1 MVQVIDF
8 GKSIAASLSQSLDV
22 PVLGAPQQNVLSEYG
37 LFVPEGGQA
46 LINATVGLQT
56 TLGAPDLLFTILR
69 SGSQIF
75 TIRNSDLTVNSF
87 NDVSFSFVDT
97 NVPEGYYGYTL
108 VVSITNPIQLNLANI
123 IGPIIFSGLS
133 LTAS

>member
-8 GKSIAASLSQSLDV
+8 GKSIAASLSQSINV
-22 PVLGAPQQNVLSEYG
+22 PILGAPQQNVLSEYG

-56 TLGAPDLLFTILR
+56 TLGVPDLLFTILR
-69 SGSQIF
+69 NGSQIF
-75 TIRNSDLTVNSF
+75 TIRTGGLAVNAF

-97 NVPEGYYGYTL
+97 NVPQGYYAYTL
-108 VVSITNPIQLNLANI
+108 VVSITNPIELNLANV
-123 IGPIIFSGLS
+123 IGPVIFSGLS